1 MLHAY
6 LLSSLPATLPKYNHS
21 HTITRAYR
29 GQKKNKTKQH
39 NKPTKRE
46 LTKQM
51 KPLPSIFS
59 LRRPWD
65 CFMMNF
71 SDVDKT
77 EKIQQMCE
85 ELKDGGTKAM
95 KREWRRKAEMKSVS
109 KKSNTCLWLTMAHTC
124 MPTQTKARTNKTK
137 TVIEAL
143 ACAQTNKQ
151 KKTYW
156 DTGRAKGW
164 KIRWIY
170 RAETFFCMLF
180 WHFHSV
186 GPDIVYSAIL
196 RLTKTHTVRL
206 NSRESFWRKRERIG
220 KKESKQAVEMSCG
233 SRQIQ

>member
-1 MLHAY
+1 
-6 LLSSLPATLPKYNHS
+6 
-21 HTITRAYR
+21 
-29 GQKKNKTKQH
+29 
-39 NKPTKRE
+39 
-46 LTKQM
+46 M

-151 KKTYW
+151 TKNILRHWQSKGLK
-156 DTGRAKGW
+156 DQVNLQGRVFLLHA
-164 KIRWIY
+164 
-170 RAETFFCMLF
+170 F

-186 GPDIVYSAIL
+186 GPDIVFLLS
-196 RLTKTHTVRL
+196 
-206 NSRESFWRKRERIG
+206 W
-220 KKESKQAVEMSCG
+220 G
-233 SRQIQ
+233 SQKHCEIE